1 MARAWLS
8 LRAPKLTDKL
18 AAEISNNEYK
28 TAEAY
33 NNYIKEDL
41 ENTKKENQ
49 HNQELNDLVALAYQN
64 ATVNDYPQEMIDYQ
78 LEQVTSYY
86 KSYADQYGMEYAD
99 FLEQQVGM
107 TEEEFVKKMTETVK
121 QSLGQEM
128 VLRAIAETEGV
139 EISDEKFQEKASEYA
154 AQMGSTD
161 VDAFISQYGKST
173 IMASILQDEAVEILE
188 KNAVVKN
195 ADGTPAETTAETETE
210 TASK

>member
-1 MARAWLS
+1 
-8 LRAPKLTDKL
+8 
-18 AAEISNNEYK
+18 
-28 TAEAY
+28 
-33 NNYIKEDL
+33 
-41 ENTKKENQ
+41 
-49 HNQELNDLVALAYQN
+49 
-64 ATVNDYPQEMIDYQ
+64 MIDYQ

-139 EISDEKFQEKASEYA
+139 EISDEKFQEKASKYA

-188 KNAVVKN
+188 KNAVVKMQTVHWQRQQQKPRQKQHLN
-195 ADGTPAETTAETETE
+195 KNVCNDPVQAEALAAGLLQVFHKKDCNCEVTEHYISKISEEET
-210 TASK
+210 